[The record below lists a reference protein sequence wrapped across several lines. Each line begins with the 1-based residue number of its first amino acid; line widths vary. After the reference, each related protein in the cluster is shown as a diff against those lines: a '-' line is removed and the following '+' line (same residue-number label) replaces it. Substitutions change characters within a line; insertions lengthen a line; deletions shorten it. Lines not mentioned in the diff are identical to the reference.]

1 MRKWCIPALVV
12 VVPLG
17 TLSGCG
23 AAPHDDPAFTGPAAT
38 AAPPPAASSGEGLV
52 LTQSVEGGV
61 ATPRVAGVPAA
72 GEITSSAGAV
82 AAGLAGGGRTC
93 GVAATRADAVAVS
106 FHWSCAGGF
115 GATATF
121 RSSDGRRL
129 TLADV
134 LAGAWP
140 AYLSSVAAAQLV
152 AGGASPAAAARATA
166 ATPASFALWD
176 LAPAALQVTFTLPGG
191 PATVS
196 FPAASL
202 GAYLAP
208 GSPLRAAP

>member
-1 MRKWCIPALVV
+1 MRKWCIPVLVAV
-12 VVPLG
+12 ACG
-17 TLSGCG
+17 TLAGCG
-23 AAPHDDPAFTGPAAT
+23 ATSHDDPAFTGPAAT
-38 AAPPPAASSGEGLV
+38 AAPPPAVASPAGPV
-52 LTQSVEGGV
+52 LTQSVQGGV

-72 GEITSSAGAV
+72 GQITAGAGAV
-82 AAGLAGGGRTC
+82 AAGLTGSGRAC
-93 GVAATRADAVAVS
+93 AVAATRADAVAVS
-106 FHWSCAGGF
+106 FHWSCAGGS

-134 LAGAWP
+134 LAGGWP
-140 AYLSSVAAAQLV
+140 AYLSSTAAAQLV
-152 AGGASPAAAARATA
+152 AGGASPAAAAKATA

-176 LAPAALQVTFTLPGG
+176 LAPAALQVTFSLPGG